1 MTTGAAAQKVTYA
14 TTDKAVLEAIDRAF
28 EEALPR
34 VRAGLG
40 KSWPMYINGEP
51 RPVQEGRE
59 FEDRSPIDTDI
70 VLGRF
75 PRGTKEDA
83 ADAVAAALAAYPGWS
98 RTPYRERIAI
108 LRRAA
113 NLFRDRK
120 YDLSALLTIEA
131 GKTRAE
137 ALGEV
142 EEAADLIDTYCDQ
155 LEEAN
160 GFERQMGALD
170 PRERNRDVM
179 RPFGPW
185 AVVAPFNFP
194 VALATGMTAGVLV
207 TGNTAVLKPASD
219 TAYSGHEVYRC
230 FADAGLPPGVLN
242 FVTGGGAEVG
252 DALTGDPRI
261 AGIIFTGSKE
271 VGTALFRE
279 VAAGPYARPCITEM
293 GGKNPT
299 IVTAKADLWK
309 AVEGVARSAFGFGGQ
324 KCSACSRV
332 YVERPVYDQFVDLLV
347 ERTAKMVVGDPAD
360 GKTFVGPVINEAA
373 QRRFAEAAGRARREG
388 RVRFGGETLQDG
400 AFARGYFVAPTI
412 VDGLPLDH
420 PFFKEELFLPFLAVA
435 PVDSLDEAIR
445 EANATE
451 YGLTAGIFTED
462 EREIDEFF
470 ERIEAGVVYANRS
483 GGATT
488 GAWPGCQS
496 FTGWKA
502 SGSTGKGGLGPYY
515 VQQFLREQSR
525 TVVVDDAEGER
536 KAAQG
541 AGE

>member
-1 MTTGAAAQKVTYA
+1 MSDLANQKVTYA
-14 TTDKAVLEAIDRAF
+14 TTDPAVLEAIDRAF

-34 VRAGLG
+34 VRASLG
-40 KSWPMYINGEP
+40 QHWPMFIDGAA
-51 RPVQEGRE
+51 RHAADGRE
-59 FEDRSPIDTDI
+59 FADRSPIDTALVI
-70 VLGRF
+70 GHF
-75 PRGTKEDA
+75 PTGSARDA
-83 ADAVAAALAAYPGWS
+83 ADAITAAAAAYPAWS
-98 RTPYRERIAI
+98 RTPYRDRIAI

-113 NLFRDRK
+113 TNFRERK
-120 YDLSALLTIEA
+120 YDLSALLTLEA

-155 LEEAN
+155 LAEAE
-160 GFERQMGALD
+160 GFERPMAALD
-170 PRERNRDVM
+170 PREHNRDVM

-194 VALATGMTAGVLV
+194 VALTTGMTAGVLV

-219 TAYSGHEVYRC
+219 TAQSGLEVYRC
-230 FADAGLPPGVLN
+230 FADAGLPAGVLN
-242 FVTGGGAEVG
+242 FVTGSGGEIG
-252 DALTGDPRI
+252 DALTGDPRV
-261 AGIIFTGSKE
+261 AGIIFTGSQE
-271 VGTALFRE
+271 VGSRLFRE
-279 VAAGPYARPCITEM
+279 VANGPWARPCITEM

-299 IVTAKADLWK
+299 IVTRNADLAK

-332 YVERPVYDQFVDLLV
+332 YVERPVYDEFLERLV
-347 ERTAKMVVGDPAD
+347 ARTAQLQVGDPAE
-360 GKTFVGPVINEAA
+360 KAVYVGPVINEAA
-373 QRRFAEAAGRARREG
+373 QRRFVAAAERAAREG
-388 RVRFGGETLQDG
+388 TVRIGGTVPQAGVFDK
-400 AFARGYFVAPTI
+400 GYFVAPTI

-420 PFFKEELFLPFLAVA
+420 DFFKEELFLPFLVVG
-435 PVDSLDEAIR
+435 PVESLDEAITA
-445 EANATE
+445 ANDTQ

-462 EREIDEFF
+462 EGEIARFF
-470 ERIEAGVVYANRS
+470 DGVEAGVVYANRS

-502 SGSTGKGGLGPYY
+502 SGSSGKGGLGPYY

-525 TVVVDDAEGER
+525 TVV
-536 KAAQG
+536 K
-541 AGE
+541 

>member
-1 MTTGAAAQKVTYA
+1 MTGTQAKQKVTYA
-14 TTDKAVLEAIDRAF
+14 TTDPAVLEAIDRAF

-40 KSWPMYINGEP
+40 GSLPMYINGAE
-51 RPVQEGRE
+51 RRAADE
-59 FEDRSPIDTDI
+59 FEDRSPIDTDL

-75 PRGTKEDA
+75 PKGTKEDV
-83 ADAVAAALAAYPGWS
+83 ADAVAAAAAAYPAWS
-98 RTPYRERIAI
+98 GRPYGERIAI

-113 NLFRDRK
+113 ENFRDRK
-120 YDLSALLTIEA
+120 YDIGALLTLEA

-142 EEAADLIDTYCDQ
+142 EEAADLIDAYCDQ
-155 LEEAN
+155 LEEAG
-160 GFERQMGALD
+160 GFERPMASFD
-170 PRERNRDVM
+170 SRERNRDVM

-207 TGNTAVLKPASD
+207 AGNTAVFKPASA
-219 TAYSGHEVYRC
+219 TPYSGHEVYRC
-230 FADAGLPPGVLN
+230 FADAGLPAGVLN

-261 AGIIFTGSKE
+261 AGVVFTGSKE
-271 VGTALFRE
+271 VGQRLFRDF
-279 VAAGPYARPCITEM
+279 ANGPYARPCITEM

-299 IVTAKADLWK
+299 IVTRNADLGK

-332 YVERPVYDQFVDLLV
+332 YVERPVYDEFLERLV
-347 ERTAKMVVGDPAD
+347 ERTRGLKIGDPAERD
-360 GKTFVGPVINEAA
+360 TFVGPVIDEGA
-373 QRRFAEAAGRARREG
+373 QARFAEAAERAKREG
-388 RVRFGGETLQDG
+388 TVRAGGETLREG
-400 AFARGYFVAPTI
+400 AFARGHFVAPTI

-435 PVDSLDEAIR
+435 PVDSLDEALR

-462 EREIDEFF
+462 RGEIDQFF
-470 ERIEAGVVYANRS
+470 DRIEAGVVYANRS

-488 GAWPGCQS
+488 GAWPGAQS

-502 SGSTGKGGLGPYY
+502 SGSSGKGGLGPYY

-525 TVVVDDAEGER
+525 TIVVGDEGEAER
-536 KAAQG
+536 EAVEA

>member
-1 MTTGAAAQKVTYA
+1 MAAGVNQKVTYA
-14 TTDKAVLEAIDRAF
+14 TTDRAVLDAIDRAF

-34 VRAGLG
+34 VKSRLG
-40 KSWPMYINGEP
+40 QSWPMYINGQA
-51 RPVQEGRE
+51 RRAAQE
-59 FEDRSPIDTDI
+59 FEDRSPVDTSL

-75 PRGTKEDA
+75 PSGTRADA
-83 ADAVAAALAAYPGWS
+83 ADAVGAAAAAYPGWS
-98 RTPYRERIAI
+98 QTPYQERIAI

-113 NLFRDRK
+113 ANFRDRK
-120 YDLSALLTIEA
+120 FDLGALLTLEA

-155 LEEAN
+155 LAEAQ
-160 GFERQMGALD
+160 GFTRPMNALD
-170 PRERNRDVM
+170 PREQIQDVL

-194 VALATGMTAGVLV
+194 IALTTGMTAGVLV

-219 TAYSGHEVYRC
+219 TPYAGLEVYRA
-230 FADAGLPPGVLN
+230 FADAGLPAGVLN
-242 FVTGGGAEVG
+242 FVTGSGGEVG
-252 DALTGDPRI
+252 DALTGDTRI

-271 VGTALFRE
+271 VGMRLFHE
-279 VAAGPYARPCITEM
+279 VANGPWARPCITEM

-299 IVTAKADLWK
+299 IVTANADLGK

-332 YVERPVYDQFVDLLV
+332 YVERAVYDEFMDRLI
-347 ERTAKMVVGDPAD
+347 ERTRQLRVGDPAD
-360 GKTFVGPVINEAA
+360 GATFVGPVINEAA
-373 QRRFAEAAGRARREG
+373 RRRFTEAAARAQQEG
-388 RVRFGGETLQDG
+388 AVRAGGEVLHEGDY
-400 AFARGYFVAPTI
+400 AKGYFVAPTI
-412 VDGLPLDH
+412 VDGLPLNHD
-420 PFFKEELFLPFLAVA
+420 FFKEELFVPLLVVGA
-435 PVDSLDEAIR
+435 VDSLDEAIR
-445 EANATE
+445 ASNDTE
-451 YGLTAGIFTED
+451 YGLTAGIFSED
-462 EREIDEFF
+462 EGEINRFF
-470 ERIEAGVVYANRS
+470 DGIEAGVVYANRS

-488 GAWPGCQS
+488 GAWPGAQS

-525 TVVVDDAEGER
+525 TVVVEDSER
-536 KAAQG
+536 ERRAARA